1 MISQSQWGVHEKLG
15 PRFENIPTPSPSS
28 GVFASRLRDCETV
41 VVHWTVFV
49 YGGPVHRDTTQG
61 TPGSHLNSVTW
72 PRPHLGEDRLPPVRC
87 RAWLMPQVLG
97 LRIQLS
103 ERATAVTL
111 MIQNGNAR

>member
-49 YGGPVHRDTTQG
+49 HGGPVHRDTTQG
-61 TPGSHLNSVTW
+61 TAGAISTASPSRALTLEKTDC
-72 PRPHLGEDRLPPVRC
+72 RQFAAVR
-87 RAWLMPQVLG
+87 G
-97 LRIQLS
+97 
-103 ERATAVTL
+103 
-111 MIQNGNAR
+111 